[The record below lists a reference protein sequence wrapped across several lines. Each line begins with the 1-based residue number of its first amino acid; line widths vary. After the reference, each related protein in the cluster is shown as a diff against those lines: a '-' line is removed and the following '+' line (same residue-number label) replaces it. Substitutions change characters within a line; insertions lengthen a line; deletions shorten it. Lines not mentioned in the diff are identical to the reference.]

1 MLRSA
6 TSGALF
12 ASDNPD
18 SMEPKFESLL
28 LESGIVSE
36 AQLAHA
42 HAESERTHQPLA
54 LVLIDLGLVPEKRF
68 AEWIAHVSDT
78 PLLEPIPEE
87 AVAAVEQTVT
97 RDVGREYQVVPL
109 RQEGDVLHVVMV
121 NPLDSEAIRILQ
133 TTTGLTIFPVS
144 GVRSSI
150 ERLVNRF
157 YPADHATAIT
167 LHPPRAFPAL
177 DAGSATFVRP
187 VDARPLETSVPD
199 EIEFGTMIAKPKA
212 KTVSADAPRGPK
224 SSSGKSR
231 PTDAT
236 NPTNPFVT
244 LERRLNQM
252 SKTLNKIQRRLDA
265 MDKTLSELH
274 RR

>member
-1 MLRSA
+1 
-6 TSGALF
+6 
-12 ASDNPD
+12 
-18 SMEPKFESLL
+18 MEPKFESLL
-28 LESGIVSE
+28 LESGIVTE

-42 HAESERTHQPLA
+42 HAESERTRKPLG
-54 LVLIDLGLVPEKRF
+54 LVLIDLGLVPERRF
-68 AEWIAHVSDT
+68 AEWIAHVSNT
-78 PLLEPIPEE
+78 PLMEPIPEE
-87 AVAAVEQTVT
+87 AAAAVEHTVT

-121 NPLDSEAIRILQ
+121 NPLDRETIQILQ
-133 TTTGLTIFPVS
+133 TTTGLTILPVS

-157 YPADHATAIT
+157 YPADHATDVT
-167 LHPPRAFPAL
+167 LHSSRAFRTL

-187 VDARPLETSVPD
+187 VNARMPAGESRLGPPLETSAPD
-199 EIEFGTMIAKPKA
+199 EIEFGTMIVKPKA
-212 KTVSADAPRGPK
+212 TTVSADAPKGPK
-224 SSSGKSR
+224 SSPGKSR
-231 PTDAT
+231 PSDTT

-244 LERRLNQM
+244 LDRRLNQM

-265 MDKTLSELH
+265 MDKTLSERL